1 MAEETTHGYGARVGA
16 ERLVQLLEH
25 VFARN
30 LDAAQRGG
38 RGTPVCI
45 WGRHGVGKTEIVQQ
59 LAKARGWELAYC
71 APAQFEEMGDL
82 HGLPMLDQS
91 GADGPRTVFA
101 PPDWVPTSAGPG
113 ILLLDDLNRADDRI
127 LRGLMQLLQRFEMFS
142 WALPPAWQIV
152 ATANPE
158 GSDYSVTTM
167 DDAMLTRFLHVSL
180 VFEVKAWVRWALD
193 TGVDRRGIDF
203 VLTYPE
209 VLTGRRTSPRTLTQF
224 FEQIA
229 HVPDLSAESD
239 LVRTLAES
247 ALDDVTVATF
257 VTFVN
262 DDLVRLIDPSEILDA
277 EDWGAVHERIGDLAQ
292 DGDTRRVD
300 RLQTIGT
307 RLVLAV
313 TRAGYAPAERHGE
326 NLVRFLS
333 HQVLP
338 ADLRVALHRD
348 LLSGGSEPLKALMRD
363 KRLAELLLAG
373 M

>member
-1 MAEETTHGYGARVGA
+1 MAEETAHGYGARVDA
-16 ERLVQLLEH
+16 ERLVRLLDH
-25 VFARN
+25 VFSRN
-30 LDAAQRGG
+30 LDQVQQGA

-59 LAKARGWELAYC
+59 LAARNGWELAYC

-82 HGLPMLDQS
+82 HGLPVLDPS
-91 GADGPRTVFA
+91 GASGPRTTFA
-101 PPDWVPTSAGPG
+101 PPDWVPTREGPG
-113 ILLLDDLNRADDRI
+113 ILLLDDLNRADDRM

-142 WALPPAWQIV
+142 WALPPKWQIV

-158 GSDYSVTTM
+158 GSEYSVTTM

-180 VFEVKAWVRWALD
+180 VFDVKAWVSWALD
-193 TGVDRRGIDF
+193 NGVDRRGIDF

-209 VLTGRRTSPRTLTQF
+209 VLDGRRTSPRTLTQF
-224 FEQIA
+224 FGQIA
-229 HVPDLSAESD
+229 HIADLRAELE
-239 LVRTLAES
+239 LVRLLAES

-257 VTFVN
+257 ITFVN
-262 DDLVRLIDPSEILDA
+262 DDLTRLIDPDEILESD
-277 EDWGAVHERIGDLAQ
+277 DWKSVDGRITELAD

-307 RLVLAV
+307 RLVLTV
-313 TRAGYAPAERHGE
+313 TRPGYEPAERHGE

-333 HQVLP
+333 HDVLP

-348 LLSGGSEPLKALMRD
+348 LATRGAEPLKALMRD
-363 KRLAELLLAG
+363 KRLAKLLLAG